1 MAKWTMDI
9 SKYAKKKGV
18 EIKEVR
24 KAYAFALY
32 TSIVKK
38 TPVDTG
44 RARGNWN
51 VSVGS
56 ADNSVDEKIT
66 KNQVPAKMKKNKA
79 ELEKAKGDESI
90 FISNNLPY
98 ITTLEY
104 GGYPSPVEKGTWVKG
119 KGKKVGHY
127 EVRSEGG
134 FSKQALEGM
143 VGVTL
148 ANNENI
154 FNSAVRAVKGKSR

>member
-1 MAKWTMDI
+1 MAKWTMDLNE
-9 SKYAKKKGV
+9 YAKKKNV
-18 EIKEVR
+18 QIRNVR

-32 TSIVKK
+32 SSIVKK

-51 VSVGS
+51 ITVG
-56 ADNSVDEKIT
+56 ADDYTQSENVTPKFHSSSQIPE
-66 KNQVPAKMKKNKA
+66 P
-79 ELEKAKGDESI
+79 KGDETI

-98 ITTLEY
+98 ITKLEY
-104 GGYPSPVEKGTWVKG
+104 GGYPNPPKKGNG
-119 KGKKVGHY
+119 KTVNGY
-127 EVRSEGG
+127 SR
-134 FSKQALEGM
+134 QAPEGM

-154 FNSAVRAVKGKSR
+154 FNSALRSVE

>member
-1 MAKWTMDI
+1 MAQWSLDLTE
-9 SKYAKKKGV
+9 YAKKKNV

-32 TSIVKK
+32 SSIVKN

-56 ADNSVDEKIT
+56 ADESVDENIT
-66 KNQVPAKMKKNKA
+66 KSQVPSKVKKNQGELDKA
-79 ELEKAKGDESI
+79 NGDESI

-98 ITTLEY
+98 ITTLEN
-104 GGYPSPVEKGTWVKG
+104 GGYPKDVKKGTKVSKKG
-119 KGKKVGHY
+119 EKPARY
-127 EVRSEGG
+127 EIRSQGG
-134 FSKQALEGM
+134 FSKQAPQGM

-154 FNSAVRAVKGKSR
+154 FNAAVRSVRGEG

>member
-1 MAKWTMDI
+1 MAQWSLDLTE
-9 SKYAKKKGV
+9 YAKKKQV

-32 TSIVKK
+32 SSIVKK

-51 VSVGS
+51 ISVGHDDTTVKETTS
-56 ADNSVDEKIT
+56 PQYKSTGQISEPN
-66 KNQVPAKMKKNKA
+66 
-79 ELEKAKGDESI
+79 GDESI

-104 GGYPSPVEKGTWVKG
+104 GGFPNPPKKDGG
-119 KGKKVGHY
+119 KTVNGY
-127 EVRSEGG
+127 
-134 FSKQALEGM
+134 SKQAPEGM

-154 FNSAVRAVKGKSR
+154 FNAAVRSVKK

>member
-1 MAKWTMDI
+1 MAKWSLDLRE
-9 SKYAKKKGV
+9 YARKRQV

-24 KAYAFALY
+24 KTYAYALY
-32 TSIVKK
+32 SSIVRK

-56 ADNSVDEKIT
+56 PDTSVTEKTRKTPKPISSMPDP
-66 KNQVPAKMKKNKA
+66 Q
-79 ELEKAKGDESI
+79 GDESI
-90 FISNNLPY
+90 FIANNLEY
-98 ITTLEY
+98 IGVLEY
-104 GGYPSPVEKGTWVKG
+104 GRYPNPVKKGTKVSRKG
-119 KGKKVGHY
+119 EKPAKY
-127 EVRSEGG
+127 QIRSQNGY
-134 FSKQALEGM
+134 SRQAPEGM

-154 FNSAVRAVKGKSR
+154 FNAAVDAVKGKSK

>member
-1 MAKWTMDI
+1 MAKWSLDLT
-9 SKYAKKKGV
+9 KYANGAKAKIKK
-18 EIKEVR
+18 VR
-24 KAYAFALY
+24 VNYAFALY
-32 TSIVKK
+32 SLIVKK

-44 RARGNWN
+44 RARANWN

-56 ADNSVDEKIT
+56 VDSSTTDETKKTGLKYKESDIKAD
-66 KNQVPAKMKKNKA
+66 
-79 ELEKAKGDESI
+79 GDESI

-104 GGYPSPVEKGTWVKG
+104 GGYSKNSKSGRTVN
-119 KGKKVGHY
+119 
-127 EVRSEGG
+127 G
-134 FSKQALEGM
+134 FSKQAPNGM

-154 FNSAVRAVKGKSR
+154 FNAAVKKAEV